1 MANKKPLNISE
12 EAAVQMP
19 MKTVASLI
27 IIVALGTMGYFQII
41 ERLNVAD
48 TRIQIMEKDLEENTE
63 FRIKWPRGQL
73 GSLPADSEQFMMIE
87 DLYKTTDKINKHV
100 EDMALNKVNIQMAA
114 KTKNKL
120 SKFEWVKKN
129 IVIVPVVAAILA
141 GTFTSVRYVL
151 SLTDTIE
158 ANKQTIINLQRD
170 LTVAEDK
177 LTEVAT
183 RLSAAEATWEMAE
196 NLYRQLAD
204 QVREH
209 AYDIKDLNR

>member
-1 MANKKPLNISE
+1 MSKKPLNISE

-87 DLYKTTDKINKHV
+87 DLYKSTDKLNKHI
-100 EDMALNKVNIQMAA
+100 ESMALNKVNIEFLRKQMDKVLEDIEKLKDANREIGY
-114 KTKNKL
+114 KNG
-120 SKFEWVKKN
+120 SY
-129 IVIVPVVAAILA
+129 A
-141 GTFTSVRYVL
+141 
-151 SLTDTIE
+151 
-158 ANKQTIINLQRD
+158 Q
-170 LTVAEDK
+170 
-177 LTEVAT
+177 
-183 RLSAAEATWEMAE
+183 
-196 NLYRQLAD
+196 
-204 QVREH
+204 
-209 AYDIKDLNR
+209 

>member
-1 MANKKPLNISE
+1 MSKKPLNISE

-87 DLYKTTDKINKHV
+87 DLYKTTDKLNKHI
-100 EDMALNKVNIQMAA
+100 ESIALNKVNIEFLTKQMD
-114 KTKNKL
+114 K
-120 SKFEWVKKN
+120 V
-129 IVIVPVVAAILA
+129 
-141 GTFTSVRYVL
+141 
-151 SLTDTIE
+151 LTDIE
-158 ANKQTIINLQRD
+158 SLKDKARD
-170 LTVAEDK
+170 MHYK
-177 LTEVAT
+177 
-183 RLSAAEATWEMAE
+183 
-196 NLYRQLAD
+196 NGNGQ
-204 QVREH
+204 
-209 AYDIKDLNR
+209 

>member
-1 MANKKPLNISE
+1 MNKKPLNISE

-87 DLYKTTDKINKHV
+87 DLYKTTDKLNAHIEN
-100 EDMALNKVNIQMAA
+100 MALNKVNIEFLRGQM
-114 KTKNKL
+114 
-120 SKFEWVKKN
+120 
-129 IVIVPVVAAILA
+129 
-141 GTFTSVRYVL
+141 
-151 SLTDTIE
+151 
-158 ANKQTIINLQRD
+158 
-170 LTVAEDK
+170 DK
-177 LTEVAT
+177 V
-183 RLSAAEATWEMAE
+183 
-196 NLYRQLAD
+196 LAD
-204 QVREH
+204 IEKLKDANREIG
-209 AYDIKDLNR
+209 YKNGSYSQ